1 MGVNVDGRTSG
12 GATQVGDA
20 GRGTGE
26 APQAAMQA
34 WELDEG
40 PGRRV
45 LDFSGEPAL

>member
-1 MGVNVDGRTSG
+1 MMAGPPAALQGSVMLAGALGRFL
-12 GATQVGDA
+12 
-20 GRGTGE
+20 R
-26 APQAAMQA
+26 AAMQA